1 MVLDFILSFS
11 FFFFFKI
18 SLHTSRFLPLLLV
31 HIYIYVS
38 MSLFYVFIYLY
49 ASIFTFLFLVYVR
62 TFEIYISSYDLST
75 CVPPPLCSTCYIY
88 QLTHITSPCL
98 TLLVYCLIKML
109 SIVLPYCH
117 CLFLSFVFAFI
128 MFSMAF

>member
-11 FFFFFKI
+11 FFFFFFKI

-38 MSLFYVFIYLY
+38 MFLFYVFIYLY

-98 TLLVYCLIKML
+98 TLLVYCLQYRPPL
-109 SIVLPYCH
+109 FYTLPLALIREH
-117 CLFLSFVFAFI
+117 ISHKDRKSVV
-128 MFSMAF
+128 